1 MPMLAENK
9 TMLMLKPGARNL
21 YQTPPGTA
29 GIVFPFQPDIA
40 YSQPVNYTPYD
51 LTHTNYTFNAYR
63 NTPSPTVQIT
73 AQFASATDEEGR
85 YTLGC
90 IHFLRSITKMWFG
103 INESTPPG
111 PGTPPPVLEFSSF
124 GTRMFNRVP
133 VVVSSFATTFDSGV
147 DLKLIDGQ
155 SIPAVITF
163 AIDLMVQVSPDR
175 QKNEYSTSSF
185 ISGSAYS
192 QGFI

>member
-9 TMLMLKPGARNL
+9 TMLMLKPGAQGL
-21 YQTPPGTA
+21 YQTPAGAP
-29 GIVFPFQPDIA
+29 GIVFPFQPDVS
-40 YSQPVNYTPYD
+40 YSQPVNYNTYD
-51 LTHTNYTFNAYR
+51 LTHTNYGFHAYR
-63 NTPSPTVQIT
+63 NTPSPMLQVT
-73 AQFASATDEEGR
+73 AQFASTTDEEGR
-85 YTLGC
+85 YTLAS
-90 IHFLRSITKMWFG
+90 IHFLRSVTKMWFG

-124 GTRMFNRVP
+124 GSRMFSRVP

-147 DLKLIDGQ
+147 DLKLVDGQ
-155 SIPAVITF
+155 SIPVIMTF
-163 AIDLMVQVSPDR
+163 AIDLMVQVNPDR

-185 ISGSAYS
+185 VSGSAYS